1 MDEIPS
7 TLFGFR
13 LALAVPGK
21 VAFAPRFS
29 KAMVQRLYTPAPDG
43 LPRLPQNY
51 AECVEY
57 IRSDYFRYTGRRA
70 SLPRMWLYGLRNPA
84 FGFSFWLRLSAHRGW
99 LYPLTRLLHRRYAR
113 RYGLQI
119 YPTTRIGFGLYVRHA
134 FGTIVNPTAV
144 IGHNVNLSQFTTA
157 GSNRGE
163 AAVIGDCVL
172 RGAYRLPR
180 RKRQGRRGR
189 HGGGRRCRHPRRPAR
204 HDGGR
209 RPSSRRQV
217 HQPPRVHRQ
226 PLAGNRTGRGIKTG
240 VRRTSRAT
248 DALLSSYAH
257 HVTPALAEKGNPAFQ
272 ILTTPWGSSPKT
284 PGPIMAARTITS
296 ACFDY
301 FPRPPCSAFRD
312 SRSMISCSSKYRRAT
327 CSAVRNLRYSS
338 KYFTRRSSSC

>member
-21 VAFAPRFS
+21 VAFAPHFS
-29 KAMVQRLYTPAPDG
+29 KAMVQRLYTPAADG

-119 YPTTRIGFGLYVRHA
+119 YPTTRIGFGLYVGHA

-144 IGHNVNLSQFTTA
+144 IGHNVNLSQFTTV
-157 GSNRGE
+157 GSNRGQ
-163 AAVIGDCVL
+163 AAVIGDCVYVGPTVCL
-172 RGAYRLPR
+172 VENVKVGAGATVGAGAVVTHDVPP
-180 RKRQGRRGR
+180 GTTVAGV
-189 HGGGRRCRHPRRPAR
+189 PAR
-204 HDGGR
+204 VVKSTSH
-209 RPSSRRQV
+209 PEYI
-217 HQPPRVHRQ
+217 
-226 PLAGNRTGRGIKTG
+226 GNRWPVTE
-240 VRRTSRAT
+240 RAG
-248 DALLSSYAH
+248 A
-257 HVTPALAEKGNPAFQ
+257 
-272 ILTTPWGSSPKT
+272 
-284 PGPIMAARTITS
+284 
-296 ACFDY
+296 
-301 FPRPPCSAFRD
+301 
-312 SRSMISCSSKYRRAT
+312 
-327 CSAVRNLRYSS
+327 
-338 KYFTRRSSSC
+338 